1 MDNPTYGFPER
12 AGGVSPGLSNGP
24 SLRRAQLGRPG
35 SGGGGGGDC
44 PPHTVT
50 IIVTK
55 DDNNSYGMKI
65 SGDKPVYVQ
74 SVNEGGA
81 AERAGLNAGDT
92 IVKVNGVNVMQ
103 STHVQVVELIRS
115 STRVAL
121 TVRPAPTRPLTLG
134 MASPRPLHHHHSAP
148 ARNERITPPQP
159 VDVMKQREVD
169 SERVHTLRLMLEQE
183 QMYVE
188 KLRSELA
195 RAHDAKLVADLRKAE
210 NHVRTLEAQIAA
222 FSAGGSSPGHP
233 YALLFPSPTC
243 NSPSPS
249 TPACQD
255 IPPPLPS
262 RNRPLTLS
270 TPPPPPRHTAATAL
284 HCSEGGGDVQPIE
297 SLSNAHL
304 SPTNNYLSG
313 HQIPALNTH
322 HRTKSSPDPLNI
334 QNLSPAEASRQLI
347 ASESMLDLSFAS
359 KRSKST
365 GSSCNMESPRATP
378 PGTPPPPYGG
388 SSTNIE
394 GSDAPFPAE
403 DDSHPHSE
411 TPTND
416 GDSPSVRNSCQ
427 YATIVQQERIISM
440 EDDDM
445 SDQEVGHLEDH
456 GPFKS
461 LSTLRD
467 YKAHL
472 AVFLNYLRSNS
483 DCSSLL
489 FYLITDIYKEGNAK
503 EMKKWAYEIHS
514 SFLVPNAPLTLSTVD
529 ENVLREIDEVLLK
542 ESDKEEILRK
552 VFWKARQK
560 AKEELNE
567 QLADFQQ
574 KRTAGLSSL
583 FGAQETQLHDCINDR
598 NKEMEI
604 AKEILLSIM
613 ESYKEDLEKDNV
625 DNRRFTMAAAMATVM
640 TKVFMLRGPHLSPLL
655 ERCPTFVS
663 KDKSLK
669 SRLIGKSRKLTIRG
683 HHFVAHQYY
692 TVTRCN
698 ACDNIIGGIG
708 PQGYQCTDCSYN
720 IHRNCVRDFEEHCPG
735 PAPKKDKTNDRISK
749 VMEIIRTG
757 RETKRKPSSI
767 NSAHIERVRR
777 SGDDE
782 SFSSE
787 AEMGSGAAGERPAG
801 GAGRRPDPVRESEE
815 RADAAA
821 AAAAAVATGGT
832 TVAGGG
838 GGAPHQRHSHHEDDD
853 GRLHH
858 DLTQHAPRKPSNT
871 TINRSESY
879 KERVQKRQLRERR
892 KTSDPNLSKTN
903 DVEVESQGLSYNN
916 SGSSS
921 NSSLSTSIL
930 ERMDVC
936 RSLDSPSN
944 SLEAVSG
951 GQASDTLTLTP
962 PAPCSDSGSS
972 APLDSDLEAEPDP
985 PDWMQG
991 VEEEV
996 LQNLSPREKKRQ
1008 EVINELFHTER
1019 SHVRNLKVLNQVFYR
1034 PMLENQILPPDQI
1047 QLLFSNL
1054 EEVLEIHS
1062 QFNNGMKRK
1071 RSESPV
1077 VGELADLL
1085 LSMFDGPSGENF
1097 QRAVAKFCA
1106 RQQIA
1111 LESLKERRR
1120 KDSKLNS
1127 FLMDAEGNPLC
1138 RRLQLKD
1145 IIPTA
1150 MQRLTKYPLLFE
1162 SLAKY
1167 TSESSDE
1174 VSGVQRAVERS
1185 KEILNHVNHAVREAE
1200 DNQRLLDIQK
1210 RLDKSGFEKVD
1221 HPMAGE
1227 FKNLDLTKHK
1237 LIYEGPLN
1245 WRISNRQKLIDLH
1258 VLLLD
1263 DVIILLQKQD
1273 EKYCLKFYNTIT
1285 SGSSERMPT
1294 LSPVIK
1300 VSTVLVRHNAVD
1312 QNALYL
1318 VNTSHNG
1325 AQIYELVAATP
1336 NEKKTWFRHISE
1348 AAEAYKTRDGKGR
1361 RPEPPP
1367 AASSGPPDAE
1377 GADATKENDESLSDS
1392 TKDAEAAGQS
1402 ATAATSTSESEG
1414 ATAAAPTQQPAGAQ
1428 AASPSASPGA
1438 ELDPQAALSR
1448 KMGER
1453 GPSPTPGPAPTMSPS
1468 PGAMRRR
1475 HEPVR
1480 LTTEESPL
1488 VQPCEV
1494 IVSHRPVLTAEP
1506 VIMPIEKLR
1515 RKDEEIRLAL
1525 DEKRH
1530 LVADIL
1536 NIPKEEF
1543 DHIAEMAAEP
1553 AAHKEGAE
1561 LALAAIAQ
1569 VNQLTTALNEAL
1581 RVTEDEVVRRSG
1593 RIPTI
1598 AAHSVQGPA
1607 TSLSSLLTQILKL
1620 VKEQEEEKERLR
1632 RELQRLR
1639 EQVHVMHEARRR
1651 KHNHP
1656 NGSDNPGNILV
1667 PLSQPESCVTVSSHS
1682 EDDTGCQRLDIKDEC
1697 DGEPRTTSI
1706 EPIDDPASDLSSEV
1720 FVDALSGEAESQL
1733 EAEAV
1738 VETTAEATALE
1749 LEHDVERPPVI

>member
-1 MDNPTYGFPER
+1 MDILAYMEHHDASRTG
-12 AGGVSPGLSNGP
+12 
-24 SLRRAQLGRPG
+24 SL
-35 SGGGGGGDC
+35 
-44 PPHTVT
+44 
-50 IIVTK
+50 K
-55 DDNNSYGMKI
+55 
-65 SGDKPVYVQ
+65 
-74 SVNEGGA
+74 
-81 AERAGLNAGDT
+81 
-92 IVKVNGVNVMQ
+92 
-103 STHVQVVELIRS
+103 RS
-115 STRVAL
+115 S
-121 TVRPAPTRPLTLG
+121 
-134 MASPRPLHHHHSAP
+134 SF
-148 ARNERITPPQP
+148 
-159 VDVMKQREVD
+159 K
-169 SERVHTLRLMLEQE
+169 
-183 QMYVE
+183 
-188 KLRSELA
+188 KLL
-195 RAHDAKLVADLRKAE
+195 KLP
-210 NHVRTLEAQIAA
+210 IW
-222 FSAGGSSPGHP
+222 GSS
-233 YALLFPSPTC
+233 S
-243 NSPSPS
+243 
-249 TPACQD
+249 
-255 IPPPLPS
+255 
-262 RNRPLTLS
+262 
-270 TPPPPPRHTAATAL
+270 
-284 HCSEGGGDVQPIE
+284 
-297 SLSNAHL
+297 
-304 SPTNNYLSG
+304 
-313 HQIPALNTH
+313 
-322 HRTKSSPDPLNI
+322 
-334 QNLSPAEASRQLI
+334 
-347 ASESMLDLSFAS
+347 
-359 KRSKST
+359 
-365 GSSCNMESPRATP
+365 
-378 PGTPPPPYGG
+378 
-388 SSTNIE
+388 
-394 GSDAPFPAE
+394 
-403 DDSHPHSE
+403 
-411 TPTND
+411 
-416 GDSPSVRNSCQ
+416 
-427 YATIVQQERIISM
+427 
-440 EDDDM
+440 
-445 SDQEVGHLEDH
+445 
-456 GPFKS
+456 
-461 LSTLRD
+461 
-467 YKAHL
+467 
-472 AVFLNYLRSNS
+472 
-483 DCSSLL
+483 
-489 FYLITDIYKEGNAK
+489 
-503 EMKKWAYEIHS
+503 
-514 SFLVPNAPLTLSTVD
+514 
-529 ENVLREIDEVLLK
+529 
-542 ESDKEEILRK
+542 
-552 VFWKARQK
+552 
-560 AKEELNE
+560 
-567 QLADFQQ
+567 
-574 KRTAGLSSL
+574 
-583 FGAQETQLHDCINDR
+583 
-598 NKEMEI
+598 
-604 AKEILLSIM
+604 
-613 ESYKEDLEKDNV
+613 
-625 DNRRFTMAAAMATVM
+625 
-640 TKVFMLRGPHLSPLL
+640 
-655 ERCPTFVS
+655 
-663 KDKSLK
+663 
-669 SRLIGKSRKLTIRG
+669 
-683 HHFVAHQYY
+683 
-692 TVTRCN
+692 
-698 ACDNIIGGIG
+698 
-708 PQGYQCTDCSYN
+708 
-720 IHRNCVRDFEEHCPG
+720 
-735 PAPKKDKTNDRISK
+735 
-749 VMEIIRTG
+749 
-757 RETKRKPSSI
+757 
-767 NSAHIERVRR
+767 
-777 SGDDE
+777 
-782 SFSSE
+782 
-787 AEMGSGAAGERPAG
+787 GERPAG

-1019 SHVRNLKVLNQVFYR
+1019 SHVRNLKVLNQVFFR

-1392 TKDAEAAGQS
+1392 TKDAEAVGQS

-1448 KMGER
+1448 KM
-1453 GPSPTPGPAPTMSPS
+1453 
-1468 PGAMRRR
+1468 
-1475 HEPVR
+1475 
-1480 LTTEESPL
+1480 
-1488 VQPCEV
+1488 
-1494 IVSHRPVLTAEP
+1494 
-1506 VIMPIEKLR
+1506 EKLR

-1656 NGSDNPGNILV
+1656 NGSNNPGNILV

-1749 LEHDVERPPVI
+1749 LEPYVERPPVI